1 MKVKLTTKT
10 DTVMALDRLLEMIW
24 DLPVSTDK
32 RENVYKSIGY
42 DVADKVSSKAKNIIK
57 KADLFSKKPI
67 SISLKY
73 HEAWALEI
81 IISELLENFPDKNE
95 YRTTLLNSFKDSI
108 NQKLS

>member
-10 DTVMALDRLLEMIW
+10 DTILALNRLLEMIW

-42 DVADKVSSKAKNIIK
+42 DLSEKIGLKAKNIIK
-57 KADLFSKKPI
+57 KSELCKNKEI

-73 HEAWALEI
+73 HEAWALEQI
-81 IISELLENFPDKNE
+81 VTELLENFTDVNE
-95 YRTTLLNSFKDSI
+95 YRNSLVNSFKDAL
-108 NQKLS
+108 NQKLA